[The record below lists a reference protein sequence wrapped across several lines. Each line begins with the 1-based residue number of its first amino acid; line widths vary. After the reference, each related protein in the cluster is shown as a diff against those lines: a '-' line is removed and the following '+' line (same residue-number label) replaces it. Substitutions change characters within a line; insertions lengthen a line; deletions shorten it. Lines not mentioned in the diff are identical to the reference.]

1 MSHSSFEIWKAVLE
15 DPESQLPQ
23 GMLMSGCD
31 HTCQPRRDDSPVA
44 NLLDTRTRA
53 CVPWTPD

>member
-15 DPESQLPQ
+15 DPKSQLPQ

-44 NLLDTRTRA
+44 NLLRHMHTGL
-53 CVPWTPD
+53 CSGISN